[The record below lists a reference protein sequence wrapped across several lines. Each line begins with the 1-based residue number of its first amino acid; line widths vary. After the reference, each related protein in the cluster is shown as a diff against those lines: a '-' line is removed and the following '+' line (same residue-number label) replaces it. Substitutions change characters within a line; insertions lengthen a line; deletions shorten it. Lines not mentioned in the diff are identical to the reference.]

1 MVTNRKIAHCGF
13 CAQPI
18 ELGSILAVDGQY
30 CCSGCQTADEL
41 IHGAGASGPD
51 SVTLSKYEHLSVA
64 SDAEGLRKYDEHW
77 YSWELELPHIHCTSC
92 LILLERMPEW
102 LDGVHEL
109 RVSFSSKRAHIYFD
123 TSVLNP
129 AVLAAWL
136 DYVGYPPKLVG
147 KIKKDSGGIFNLGIA
162 GFAMG
167 NAMMGAFPEYFG
179 LSESSDASLLYFFRY
194 STAFFATVS
203 LFTAGRFYLVSAL
216 KSLSSK
222 TWSLDVPIALG
233 MLVLWGWSS
242 FQLMSGISG
251 GYFDSLAGLVFFLLL
266 GRFLQTRTYSAFSF
280 ERTVKDFLPLGIY
293 SEDRGA
299 FVRLEKLQLGENV
312 HLPEGGIVPADLLL
326 KAPAVI
332 DYSFITGESA
342 PIALKAN
349 EVAKVGGK
357 TLGALQASVH
367 APASVSSLEQ
377 VWKAKDQTTGWV
389 SARMTAIFTISVL
402 SIAGVA
408 GTAWYF
414 INPDRFVEIAVSVLI
429 IACPC
434 ALSLAAPFAY
444 GTARANLAK
453 LGLYLKEGKGITYLS
468 TLKNIA
474 WDKTGTLTKKHPQAN
489 IQWHKE
495 AHPELL
501 YALASRSI
509 HPLSKA
515 VVQNVTPSYP
525 VILVNWQERIGAGI
539 IATTEDGTVLKLGSG
554 KWLGLPEGP
563 TYFSLNDIL
572 LATIELSASYRSGM
586 ADVFEALRAAHVG
599 HFLISGD
606 YPKELPASWAPYLAD
621 KTHFNQT
628 PNQKAA
634 LLRTLPQTAF
644 IGDGLNDIK
653 AMQEAHIGLSVVEE
667 DLGYFPQSDGILLAS
682 GLSKL
687 PAILRYSRRMVLVV
701 RSAYALSLCYNLLGV
716 IIAVLGLL
724 SPVVAAVLMPLSSIT
739 VVLFV
744 VAFAQIL
751 QPKN

>member
-1 MVTNRKIAHCGF
+1 MVSNKKIAHCGF

-18 ELGSILAVDGQY
+18 ELGSTLVADDQY
-30 CCSGCQTADEL
+30 CCSGCQTADQL

-51 SVTLSKYEHLSVA
+51 KATLSKYEHLSVA

-109 RVSFSSKRAHIYFD
+109 RVSFSAKRAHIYFD

-129 AVLAAWL
+129 AVLAGWL

-147 KIKKDSGGIFNLGIA
+147 KIKKDRRGIINLGIA

-179 LSESSDASLLYFFRY
+179 LSESSDANLLYFFRY

-280 ERTVKDFLPLGIY
+280 ERTVKDFLPLSIY
-293 SEDRGA
+293 SEDRGV
-299 FVRLEKLQLGENV
+299 FVRLENLQLGENV
-312 HLPEGGIVPADLLL
+312 HLPEGGIIPADLLL
-326 KAPAVI
+326 KAPAVV
-332 DYSFITGESA
+332 DYSFITGESD

-357 TLGALQASVH
+357 TLGALQASVY
-367 APASVSSLEQ
+367 APPSVSSLEQ

-402 SIAGVA
+402 SIALVA
-408 GTAWYF
+408 GAAWYF

-453 LGLYLKEGKGITYLS
+453 LGFYLKEGKGITYLS

-489 IQWHKE
+489 ILWHRE

-509 HPLSKA
+509 HPVSKTIA
-515 VVQNVTPSYP
+515 TVLTPLYP
-525 VILVNWQERIGAGI
+525 VILGNWQEWIGEGI
-539 IATTEDGTVLKLGSG
+539 SATLQDGTVLKLGSG
-554 KWLGLPEGP
+554 KWLGMPQGP
-563 TYFSLNDIL
+563 TYFCIDDIL
-572 LATIELSASYRSGM
+572 AATIELSANYREGM
-586 ADVFEALRAAHVG
+586 TEVFEALSTAQIDH
-599 HFLISGD
+599 HLISGD
-606 YPKELPASWAPYLAD
+606 HPKELPASWTPYLAD

-644 IGDGLNDIK
+644 IGDGLNDIR

-701 RSAYALSLCYNLLGV
+701 RSAYLLSLCYNLLGV